1 MGRCMHWGCV
11 NFCNPDSGLTV
22 AGKAV
27 ECSGSLGT
35 ALLKSGLHC
44 CFILIMFGTMSVSSY

>member
-1 MGRCMHWGCV
+1 MGRCARWGCV
-11 NFCNPDSGLTV
+11 NLCDPDSGLTV

-35 ALLKSGLHC
+35 ALLKIDLHC